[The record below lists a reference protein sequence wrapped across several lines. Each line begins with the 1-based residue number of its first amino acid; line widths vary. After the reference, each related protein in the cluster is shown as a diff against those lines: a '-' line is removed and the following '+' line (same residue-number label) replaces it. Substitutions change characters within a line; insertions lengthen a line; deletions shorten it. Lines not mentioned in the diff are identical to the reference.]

1 MGETWVRFLDD
12 QPFMGS
18 RDLKEG
24 RIVWFNTDFGMS
36 ANNLPVLGM
45 FPTLITQLAQSQ
57 AIKAQTDLYNSF
69 VSDTLHFFPPPL
81 ASDNSPFS
89 VQRPDGTTDYLS
101 PDVNYVLHYPNT
113 NLPGIYKLMRG
124 RQVLQSMAVNISSHE
139 AQAHG
144 PVYLFWD
151 TDIFV
156 SSDASEISNEILDQ
170 GSNLALWP
178 FLFLIIF
185 LLWLAET
192 YLARIKA
199 TWRQHV

>member
-1 MGETWVRFLDD
+1 
-12 QPFMGS
+12 
-18 RDLKEG
+18 
-24 RIVWFNTDFGMS
+24 
-36 ANNLPVLGM
+36 
-45 FPTLITQLAQSQ
+45 
-57 AIKAQTDLYNSF
+57 
-69 VSDTLHFFPPPL
+69 
-81 ASDNSPFS
+81 
-89 VQRPDGTTDYLS
+89 
-101 PDVNYVLHYPNT
+101 
-113 NLPGIYKLMRG
+113 MRG

-144 PVYLFWD
+144 PVYLFGD